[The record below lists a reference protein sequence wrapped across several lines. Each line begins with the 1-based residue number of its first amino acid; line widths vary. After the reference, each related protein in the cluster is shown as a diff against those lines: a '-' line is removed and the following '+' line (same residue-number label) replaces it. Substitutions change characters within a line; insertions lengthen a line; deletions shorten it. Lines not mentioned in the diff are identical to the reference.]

1 MKAKIKFNWYT
12 TILVALLS
20 ILIFIPLYM
29 AINIS
34 LKSPSEMGGNVLSFL
49 SLPRRFHFNNFSQAI
64 ETTNFFQTALN
75 SFVITVCS
83 VVVVVLCT
91 SIISYAIARNMKKR
105 FYRWSY
111 YYLVSAMFVPFSM
124 LMLPLVKQLSFLRI
138 DNKFGM
144 VLMYLVFQ
152 MSMSVLLYVGYLKSI
167 PESLDE
173 AAYLDGA
180 SSWQIFWKVIFPL
193 LKPMHATVAIL
204 TALASWN
211 DLLLPL
217 VVLSGNG
224 NSQVTLPMAQLVFQ
238 SQFGTNYNLA
248 FASYILAS
256 LPILIFY
263 LFAQK
268 QIISGVVNGAVK

>member
-1 MKAKIKFNWYT
+1 MKSSKTNWFS
-12 TILVALLS
+12 TILIA
-20 ILIFIPLYM
+20 ILAVGVLIPLYM

-34 LKSPSEMGGNVLSFL
+34 LKKPSEMGSSLSNFFR
-49 SLPRRFHFNNFSQAI
+49 LPKILQFNNFKEAI
-64 ETTNFFQTALN
+64 TTTNFFQTAFN
-75 SFVITVCS
+75 SLVITVFS
-83 VVVVVLCT
+83 VIVVVLFT

-105 FYRWSY
+105 FYRYIY

-124 LMLPLVKQLSFLRI
+124 LMLPLVKQLSFLQI
-138 DNKFGM
+138 DNKFGLI
-144 VLMYLVFQ
+144 LMYLVFQ
-152 MSMSVLLYVGYLKSI
+152 TSMSVLLYVGYLKNI
-167 PESLDE
+167 TTSLDE

-180 SSWQIFWKVIFPL
+180 NSWQIFWKIIFPL
-193 LKPMHATVAIL
+193 LKPLHATVAIL

-224 NSQVTLPMAQLVFQ
+224 NSKVTLPMAQLVFQ

>member
-1 MKAKIKFNWYT
+1 MTAHKTNWLT
-12 TILVALLS
+12 TILVTILS
-20 ILIFIPLYM
+20 VLILIPLYM
-29 AINIS
+29 AVVIS
-34 LKSPSEMGGNVLSFL
+34 LKKPSEMGTNLANFFR
-49 SLPRRFHFNNFSQAI
+49 LPKLLQFANFKDAI
-64 ETTNFFQTALN
+64 TTTNFFQTAFN
-75 SFVITVCS
+75 SLVITVCS
-83 VVVVVLCT
+83 VVVVVLLT
-91 SIISYAIARNMKKR
+91 SIISYAIARNMNKR
-105 FYRWSY
+105 FYRWTY

-138 DNKFGM
+138 DNKFGL

-152 MSMSVLLYVGYLKSI
+152 MSMSVLLYVGYLKNI
-167 PESLDE
+167 TVSLDE

-180 SSWQIFWKVIFPL
+180 NSWQIFWKIIFPL

-224 NSQVTLPMAQLVFQ
+224 NSAVTLPMAQLVFQ

-248 FASYILAS
+248 FASYMLAS
-256 LPILIFY
+256 LPVLIFY

>member
-1 MKAKIKFNWYT
+1 MTAHKTNWLT
-12 TILVALLS
+12 TILVTVLS
-20 ILIFIPLYM
+20 VLILIPLYM
-29 AINIS
+29 AIIIS
-34 LKSPSEMGGNVLSFL
+34 LKKPSEMGTNLANFF
-49 SLPRRFHFNNFSQAI
+49 RFPKILQFANFIDAI
-64 ETTNFFQTALN
+64 TTTNFFQTAFN
-75 SFVITVCS
+75 SLVITVCS
-83 VVVVVLCT
+83 VVVVVLLT
-91 SIISYAIARNMKKR
+91 SIISYAIARNMNKR
-105 FYRWSY
+105 FYRWTY

-138 DNKFGM
+138 DNKFGL

-152 MSMSVLLYVGYLKSI
+152 MSMSVLLYVGYLKNI
-167 PESLDE
+167 TVSLDE

-180 SSWQIFWKVIFPL
+180 NSWQIFWKIIFPL

-224 NSQVTLPMAQLVFQ
+224 NSAVTLPMAQLVFQ

-248 FASYILAS
+248 FASYMLAS
-256 LPILIFY
+256 LPVLVFY

>member
-1 MKAKIKFNWYT
+1 MKSSKTNWFS
-12 TILVALLS
+12 TILIA
-20 ILIFIPLYM
+20 ILAVGVLIPLYM

-34 LKSPSEMGGNVLSFL
+34 LKKPSEMGSSLSNFFR
-49 SLPRRFHFNNFSQAI
+49 LPKILQFNNFKEAI
-64 ETTNFFQTALN
+64 TTTNFFQTAFN
-75 SFVITVCS
+75 SLVITVFS
-83 VVVVVLCT
+83 VIVVVLFT

-105 FYRWSY
+105 FYRYIY

-124 LMLPLVKQLSFLRI
+124 LMLPLVKQLSFLQI
-138 DNKFGM
+138 DNKFGLI
-144 VLMYLVFQ
+144 LMYLVFQ
-152 MSMSVLLYVGYLKSI
+152 TSMSVLLYVGYLKNI
-167 PESLDE
+167 TTSLDE

-180 SSWQIFWKVIFPL
+180 NSWQIFWKIIFPL

-224 NSQVTLPMAQLVFQ
+224 NSKVTLPMAQLVFQ